1 MQLLV
6 FAAIL
11 FSLSATVL
19 AQTAPF
25 NTTLS
30 YDPIYDNGNLSTTS
44 ITCSNGN
51 NGAICKYCALTLSEI
66 PGWPNIAGWNSDSCR
81 TCWKLTLGPEFGN
94 VTFNV
99 RAIDAA
105 PGGFTVGFGLM
116 DAVTGGQA
124 LEKGRVGVVAQG
136 VNDTA
141 CEQGQQGPAAPTCP
155 PPGFGCD
162 S

>member
-51 NGAICKYCALTLSEI
+51 NGAICKCSSLPPSLEH
-66 PGWPNIAGWNSDSCR
+66 
-81 TCWKLTLGPEFGN
+81 
-94 VTFNV
+94 
-99 RAIDAA
+99 AIIREVWFAS
-105 PGGFTVGFGLM
+105 
-116 DAVTGGQA
+116 
-124 LEKGRVGVVAQG
+124 R
-136 VNDTA
+136 
-141 CEQGQQGPAAPTCP
+141 
-155 PPGFGCD
+155 
-162 S
+162 